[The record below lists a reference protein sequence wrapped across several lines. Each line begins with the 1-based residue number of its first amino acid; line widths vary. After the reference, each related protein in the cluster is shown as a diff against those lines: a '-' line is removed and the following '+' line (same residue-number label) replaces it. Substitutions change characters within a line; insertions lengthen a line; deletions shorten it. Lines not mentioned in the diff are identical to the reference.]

1 MVQPKREACM
11 GRQLALLLVAA
22 TLAVSAPAL
31 AHHSF
36 AMFDQDHP
44 VDLEGVVREFKF
56 INPHTFIVLEV
67 KQADGSIQT
76 WNLEGRSPANLTRAG
91 WSVKSL
97 KAGDEIKAKIWPL
110 RSGAPGGGW
119 DAANVT
125 FRDGRPIAEPP
136 KVTVAE
142 RPKE

>member
-11 GRQLALLLVAA
+11 GRPLALLLVAA
-22 TLAVSAPAL
+22 MLAVSAPAL

-36 AMFDQDHP
+36 AMFDQNNP

-56 INPHTFIVLEV
+56 TNPHTFIVLEV

-91 WSVKSL
+91 WSNKSL
-97 KAGDEIKAKIWPL
+97 KAGDEIKGKFWPL

-125 FRDGRPIAEPP
+125 FRDGRPIGEPP